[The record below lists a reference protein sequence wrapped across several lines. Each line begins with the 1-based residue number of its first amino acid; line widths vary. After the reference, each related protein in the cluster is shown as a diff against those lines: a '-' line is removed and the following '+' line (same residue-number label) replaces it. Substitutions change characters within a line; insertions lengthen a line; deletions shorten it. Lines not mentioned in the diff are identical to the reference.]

1 MLSTEDAN
9 LCHQRIHSLESVML
23 GFHIV
28 SSRYSEDR
36 GSVVNS
42 DGIKV
47 GTENWSIWNGVSQED
62 LSVSSQRG

>member
-9 LCHQRIHSLESVML
+9 LCLQRIHSLESVVL

-28 SSRYSEDR
+28 SSRYNEDR
-36 GSVVNS
+36 GGVVNS

-47 GTENWSIWNGVSQED
+47 GAKNWSIWNGVSQED
-62 LSVSSQRG
+62 LSVLSQEG